1 MKTDMKYTLYTLA
14 ALGMLALSVS
24 CAKEVAQADE
34 IGSTAENS
42 DVLQVELNVPE
53 TGSKT
58 VLGAKNGST
67 YPVYWKSGDVISL
80 NGVEC
85 TSMNIA
91 TGGASATASF
101 KLSALSA
108 PFNFLYKGV
117 SGSSTQVVFPSS
129 QTYASGTFDAAAMP
143 MYASV
148 STLSNGVTFSHLA
161 SLLRFSF
168 TGEGKLDA
176 INLVAE
182 DASKSL
188 SGAFTIGTTASGL
201 LNGSLT
207 PTVAGNG
214 LSYSFPGHLTLS
226 ETPQIVYIAIP
237 AGVYAGGITLTLVDN
252 QAGNMTIHVLESS
265 STVAAGKVI
274 EFSNVTYVA
283 DASVKEVLKIWN
295 TTTLETFRSRVA
307 AGEKT
312 LDAQVTAASAIDASS
327 MNWTPIDGYRG
338 TFDGAGKTIS
348 GLKAPL
354 FNDLQGVVKNLTLNS
369 NISLNSDQSSLGI
382 FANSVTPCSEID
394 DIAGLQNCTAKGSL
408 TFTPP
413 AATSGNR
420 QIGGLVGNLNGGAL
434 SGCTNEATVTVAS
447 NGQDN
452 ASQLS
457 VGGVVA
463 RSQKGGELSTNCDIS
478 GCTNSG
484 TVTVNMALTDNLY
497 LGGVIGYEVSGS
509 DMVSSCTNA
518 GTVQVGS
525 SFYTA
530 KAFHLGGVIG
540 LAGGLVENCSN
551 AASGIVTS
559 VEGSAAGTYICQGG
573 AIGRINV
580 SKSYSGI
587 SNYGTVNVAINGAP
601 IHAGGVLGRNNEG
614 AVITDF
620 VNGGDVL
627 CSSNGTSSAFIGG
640 VVASA
645 ESKALSSCSSTGGSV
660 RFTGT
665 NPAGNLYVG
674 GVVGYAT
681 QEVSDCSNAAAVEVG
696 GTFSPVGNSFY
707 ATGGVIGSQSS
718 DAALTNCT
726 NSGAVTYN
734 GNISDKGY
742 TYLGGMAGRSAGP
755 IVGGGNSGTV
765 TFAGRSAAQN
775 PMIGGVV
782 GTTVSPS
789 EGGSQ
794 DRIVDAVNSGSVVI
808 DTPIQTTK
816 NFYVGGVAGR
826 LLSGNHRATNRG
838 TLNVNTL
845 TCTRLYLGGVAGL
858 NDNGTILSGTVNEEA
873 GDIFVSGLTT
883 IKEKEKDTP
892 ATWIAGVVGHNDG
905 ALTGAFNAGDV
916 TVGSSLSLGDMI
928 RVAGVAAQATRTAV
942 SNCSNSG
949 NISNASATP
958 TNKDIQMG
966 GVFGK
971 NEVDASDCS
980 NSGTITNTG
989 ASGWDVCLGGVT
1001 GNNGGKTLT
1010 ACYNTG
1016 TVTNNG
1022 TGSILA
1028 IGGVAGW
1035 SGANSVY
1042 ASACYN
1048 TGAISNTGVASN
1060 NLAGVRMGGVVGST
1074 DGLNTLT
1081 GTASSYCYNDGTIT
1095 ENSESSYLAVGGVV
1109 GFSDNSGND
1118 MAYAKNKGNGD
1129 ITLSNLHYNSYIGG
1143 ILGMAQAVC
1152 TMDYA
1157 DNAGDLNFDDV
1168 TVSHQIWIGGV
1179 LGGFNASNSDTKN
1192 AEVEINY
1199 CTNSGNINC
1208 PNRDGNGGNMKAASQ
1223 NVTAYSYIGGI
1234 SGTGDNFYKS
1244 FLNCSNT
1251 GNISFYNQFKVRLG
1265 GVCAY
1270 SNVNPTG
1277 SSCEARITYYRYD
1290 PMDIK
1295 SKDTSGSYGDVGG
1308 VVGYMN
1314 IPTVSELSF
1323 YGRLQT
1329 TGSSPNCYTGGI
1341 VGHVGDNTN
1350 CFSDC
1355 YIQSDNVVGVGAKKF
1370 GNTAAGLFAADGKA
1384 NAWSFPG
1391 CYIATG
1397 SYCQTI
1403 LVSEDKFG
1411 DMLIGRNKAT
1421 SITDAPEIID
1431 FD

>member
-14 ALGMLALSVS
+14 ALGMLALSAS

-58 VLGAKNGST
+58 VLGDKNGST

-91 TGGASATASF
+91 TGGASATAQF

-108 PFNFLYKGV
+108 PFQFLYGGV
-117 SGSSTQVVFPSS
+117 SGSSDQVTFPAS
-129 QTYASGTFDAAAMP
+129 QTYSAGTFDAAAMP

-148 STLSNGVTFSHLA
+148 TTLGSGVTFSHLS
-161 SLLRFSF
+161 SLLRFSI
-168 TGEGKLDA
+168 TGSTKIDA
-176 INLVAE
+176 VDIVAE

-188 SGAFTIGTTASGL
+188 SGTFTIGKTAAGL

-207 PTVAGNG
+207 PTVTG
-214 LSYSFPGHLTLS
+214 LGVSYTFPGHLTLS
-226 ETPQIVYIAIP
+226 ETPAIFYVAIP
-237 AGVYAGGITLTLVDN
+237 AGIYNGGLSLTIRDN
-252 QAGNMTIHVLESS
+252 QAGNMTVKVLESS

-283 DASVKEVLKIWN
+283 DASVKEVFKIWN
-295 TTTLETFRSRVA
+295 TSTLETFRSRVA

-327 MNWTPIDGYRG
+327 LSWTPIDGYRG
-338 TFDGAGKTIS
+338 TLDGAGKTIS
-348 GLKAPL
+348 GLNAPL
-354 FNDLQGVVKNLTLNS
+354 FDDLQGVVKNLTLNS
-369 NISLNSDQSSLGI
+369 NITVTSSSQSSVGI
-382 FANSVTPCSEID
+382 FANTVTPCSEID

-408 TFTPP
+408 TYAPST
-413 AATSGNR
+413 ATSGNR
-420 QIGGLVGNLNGGAL
+420 QIGGLVGFLKGGAL
-434 SGCTNEATVTVAS
+434 SGCSNEATVSVPS
-447 NGQDN
+447 NGVDN

-463 RSQKGGELSTNCDIS
+463 RTEKGGELSTNADVS
-478 GCTNSG
+478 GCSNSG
-484 TVTVNMALTDNLY
+484 TISTNISLTDNLY
-497 LGGVIGYEVSGS
+497 LGGIVGFQAAGGDLI
-509 DMVSSCTNA
+509 SSCTNA

-525 SFYTA
+525 NFYTSNS
-530 KAFHLGGVIG
+530 FHIGGV
-540 LAGGLVENCSN
+540 AGLVFGQIENSSN
-551 AASGIVTS
+551 AASGVVTS
-559 VEGSAAGTYICQGG
+559 AEGSTAGTYICQGG
-573 AIGRINV
+573 AIGRIRS

-614 AVITDF
+614 AVITEF

-627 CSSNGTSSAFIGG
+627 CSSNGTSTAFIGG

-645 ESKALSSCSSTGGSV
+645 ESVALSSCSSTGGSV

-665 NPAGNLYVG
+665 NPAGNLYIG
-674 GVVGYAT
+674 GVVGFAT
-681 QEVSDCSNAAAVEVG
+681 KPVSDCSNAASVEVG
-696 GTFSPVGNSFY
+696 GTFSPAGNSYY
-707 ATGGVIGSQSS
+707 ATGGVIGSQSADQTLS
-718 DAALTNCT
+718 NCV

-734 GNISDKGY
+734 GDISDKGY
-742 TYLGGMAGRSAGP
+742 TYLGGVAGRSAGP

-775 PMIGGVV
+775 PFIGGIV
-782 GTTVSPS
+782 GTTVAPS
-789 EGGSQ
+789 ETGSQ
-794 DRIVDAVNSGSVVI
+794 DRIMDVVNSGSVVLN
-808 DTPIQTTK
+808 TTTQTNK
-816 NFYVGGVAGR
+816 YFYVGGVVGR
-826 LLSGNHRATNRG
+826 MLTGNLRATNRG
-838 TLNVNTL
+838 TLTVTQIQ
-845 TCTRLYLGGVAGL
+845 CTRLYLGGVAGI
-858 NDNGTILSGTVNEEA
+858 NSNGTILSGTANEA
-873 GDIFVSGLTT
+873 TGDITVSGLTST
-883 IKEKEKDTP
+883 D
-892 ATWIAGVVGHNDG
+892 ADWIAGVVGHNDG
-905 ALTGAFNAGDV
+905 SLTGASNAGDV
-916 TVGSSLSLGDMI
+916 TVTSVPVLSNMI
-928 RVAGVAAQATRTAV
+928 RVAGVTAQATRTAV
-942 SNCSNSG
+942 SGCSNSG
-949 NISNASATP
+949 NISNASNTATDR
-958 TNKDIQMG
+958 DIQMG

-971 NEVDASDCS
+971 NEVNVSGCT
-980 NSGTITNTG
+980 NSGTITNIG
-989 ASGWDVCLGGVT
+989 ASGCDVCIGGVT
-1001 GNNGGKTLT
+1001 GNNGGMTMT

-1016 TVTNNG
+1016 AVVNGG
-1022 TGSILA
+1022 TGGIIA
-1028 IGGVAGW
+1028 IAGVAGW

-1143 ILGMAQAVC
+1143 ILGMAQAAC

-1234 SGTGDNFYKS
+1234 SGTGDNYYKS

-1277 SSCEARITYYRYD
+1277 SSCEATITYYRYD

-1295 SKDTSGSYGDVGG
+1295 SKDVDSKGNTKSYGDVGG

-1355 YIQSDNVVGVGAKKF
+1355 FIQSTNVVGAGAKAF
-1370 GNTAAGLFAADGKA
+1370 GSTAAGLFAADGSA

-1431 FD
+1431 F